1 MEPTLGEKIKTY
13 RKKMG
18 LTQEELSKEAGLSKM
33 TIRRYETDQ
42 RIPSI
47 ITASSIAFALK
58 IPVTALIGNEEN
70 NWPEFSDKP
79 ITPRQTAEQYVNT
92 DLMGHISRLFNEL
105 NAEGKSK
112 DIEQVT
118 MLTKIPEYQK
128 ESLEE
133 SK

>member
-1 MEPTLGEKIKTY
+1 M
-13 RKKMG
+13 
-18 LTQEELSKEAGLSKM
+18 
-33 TIRRYETDQ
+33 
-42 RIPSI
+42 
-47 ITASSIAFALK
+47 
-58 IPVTALIGNEEN
+58 TALIGNEEN

-112 DIEQVT
+112 AIEQVT

-128 ESLEE
+128 ESLAE

>member
-1 MEPTLGEKIKTY
+1 
-13 RKKMG
+13 MG

-112 DIEQVT
+112 AIDEA
-118 MLTKIPEYQK
+118 KI
-128 ESLEE
+128 
-133 SK
+133 

>member
-79 ITPRQTAEQYVNT
+79 ITPRQTAEQYV
-92 DLMGHISRLFNEL
+92 L

-112 DIEQVT
+112 AIEQVT

-128 ESLEE
+128 ESLAE